1 MIFTRL
7 KIPVIK
13 LFQKTT
19 NPDQYCQHQL
29 SQLTVYQPEIPMIE
43 SQPILAFFNLTA
55 YEITA
60 IVFIV
65 LLLFGANKLPELAR
79 GTGKAIREFKKASSE
94 AESTL
99 KEALKEDHQNDDL
112 TTSKTPEGTS
122 KQ

>member
-1 MIFTRL
+1 
-7 KIPVIK
+7 
-13 LFQKTT
+13 
-19 NPDQYCQHQL
+19 
-29 SQLTVYQPEIPMIE
+29 MIE

>member
-1 MIFTRL
+1 
-7 KIPVIK
+7 
-13 LFQKTT
+13 
-19 NPDQYCQHQL
+19 
-29 SQLTVYQPEIPMIE
+29 MIE
-43 SQPILAFFNLTA
+43 PPLILAFLNLTA

-94 AESTL
+94 AENTL
-99 KEALKEDHQNDDL
+99 KEAFKEDHQNDDPN
-112 TTSKTPEGTS
+112 TTPKTSEGTP